1 MSAVAGFRG
10 AVSLAAVLAVPHTL
24 DSGAPFPDRDLIVLI
39 TCGVIVL
46 TLLQALL
53 LPAVVR
59 FARLPV
65 DTSVAEELQLAEEY
79 TLDAAIEA
87 IDTTAAELGSGETVV
102 ERVRHELDKQRKLLA
117 AAGADGDPVV
127 QHDDQYTSL
136 SLALIGRRRE
146 ALLELRDEQRID
158 DIVLRR
164 VQARLDIDEVRI
176 SRTSPVE

>member
-10 AVSLAAVLAVPHTL
+10 AVSLAAVLAVPHTV

-65 DTSVAEELQLAEEY
+65 DNSVAEELQLAEEF

-87 IDTTAAELGSGETVV
+87 IDATAAELGTGETVV

-117 AAGADGDPVV
+117 ASGSDGDPVV

-136 SLALIGRRRE
+136 LLALVARRRE

-164 VQARLDIDEVRI
+164 VQAQARHRRGAHLPDQ
-176 SRTSPVE
+176 PGC